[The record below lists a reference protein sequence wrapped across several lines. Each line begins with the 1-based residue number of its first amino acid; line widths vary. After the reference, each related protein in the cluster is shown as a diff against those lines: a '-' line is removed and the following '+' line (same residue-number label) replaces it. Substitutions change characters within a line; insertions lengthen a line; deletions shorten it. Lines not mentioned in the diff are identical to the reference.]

1 MCPPNGDVTVS
12 AIYKCHWGR
21 AADGRGAP
29 SIAQRRAAPTCKCS
43 LPPGPAAPSPAA
55 STATITQVRRSL
67 VTGAHRVELTGFSDG
82 AVSQLKAL
90 GLVSEIIAW
99 RLRLFVP
106 TAEERGPAV
115 PGAILDRRPL
125 LGAKATVEQR
135 LVGRDD
141 LQGAGVA
148 VFEIARNRGDQ
159 GRASRPSFLAGGNK
173 GSIDPIPHRWHRLH
187 SADHRGDTAAEWFL
201 STSCAPVQFGNQMDT
216 QAVETTQFIL
226 GVLLG
231 SLRRRW

>member
-1 MCPPNGDVTVS
+1 MQVLAPAGSRSAFTGGIDCNHHTGPPLAG
-12 AIYKCHWGR
+12 HGR
-21 AADGRGAP
+21 A
-29 SIAQRRAAPTCKCS
+29 SRRA
-43 LPPGPAAPSPAA
+43 
-55 STATITQVRRSL
+55 
-67 VTGAHRVELTGFSDG
+67 HRLLR

-115 PGAILDRRPL
+115 LGAILDRRPL

-148 VFEIARNRGDQ
+148 VLEIARNRGDQ